1 MSPRAELVEELLTLA
16 WAQWTA
22 LGVNGLEPARGSALD
37 LEALMLLSAELAE
50 ADPRLF
56 GEAVDWCSR
65 HHRYV
70 SKPRL
75 KQLLRSSAP
84 TTAESFGGF
93 ASALETHAGGS
104 WPNATGGRPLQ
115 LHLSGKS
122 RPPDLEQ
129 PSLLNL
135 RLRSLFG
142 VGARADVIT
151 ALLGWPSPAFTAS
164 DLVFVGYTKRNLSDT
179 LDSLRAAGLLSS
191 KRVGNRV
198 LFSWCRFRELSAL
211 VAPLPSSIPRWPTM
225 VRVLASFLALLASTE
240 GKSERLSLVAAA
252 TALRE
257 IAPDL
262 DVLGLTPSL
271 VTLGDT
277 SWSEVAAWLLRSSRR
292 LTQASRPPSNATQ
305 GPP

>member
-1 MSPRAELVEELLTLA
+1 MSHRTELVEQLLTLA

-37 LEALMLLSAELAE
+37 LEALMLLTAELADE
-50 ADPRLF
+50 DRRLF
-56 GEAVDWCSR
+56 GEAVDWCSK

-75 KQLLRSSAP
+75 KQLLSKSA
-84 TTAESFGGF
+84 TTTVEPFAEF
-93 ASALETHAGGS
+93 ASALETHSGGS
-104 WPNATGGRPLQ
+104 WPHAKRGSPRQ
-115 LHLSGKS
+115 LRLSGKS
-122 RPPDLEQ
+122 RAPDLEQ

-164 DLVFVGYTKRNLSDT
+164 ELVFVGYTKRNLADT
-179 LDSLRAAGLLSS
+179 LESLRAAGLLSS
-191 KRVGNRV
+191 KRAGNRV
-198 LFSWCRFRELSAL
+198 LFSWRRFRELSEL
-211 VAPLPSSIPRWPTM
+211 IAPLPSSVPRWPTI
-225 VRVLASFLALLASTE
+225 VRVLLSFHALLAATE
-240 GKSERLSLVAAA
+240 GKSERLVLVAAA
-252 TALRE
+252 KALRE

-262 DVLGLTPSL
+262 DVLGLTSPRIM
-271 VTLGDT
+271 LGET
-277 SWSEVAAWLLRSSRR
+277 SWNDVAAWLLRSSRR
-292 LTQASRPPSNATQ
+292 LTQVPRSRSSATQ

>member
-1 MSPRAELVEELLTLA
+1 MSPKTELVEELVTLA

-37 LEALMLLSAELAE
+37 LEALMLLTAELVE
-50 ADPRLF
+50 DDPRLF

-75 KQLLRSSAP
+75 KQLLSSSAP

-93 ASALETHAGGS
+93 ASALEAYAGGR
-104 WPNATGGRPLQ
+104 WPNARDASPPR
-115 LHLSGKS
+115 LHLSGRS
-122 RPPDLEQ
+122 RAPDPEQ

-191 KRVGNRV
+191 KRAGNRV
-198 LFSWCRFRELSAL
+198 LFSWHRFRELSAL
-211 VAPLPSSIPRWPTM
+211 VAPLPSSIPRWPTI
-225 VRVLASFLALLASTE
+225 VRVLSSFLALLASTE
-240 GKSERLSLVAAA
+240 GKSERLSLVVAA

-262 DVLGLTPSL
+262 DVLGMTPPR
-271 VTLGDT
+271 VTLSDT
-277 SWSEVAAWLLRSSRR
+277 SWNDVTAWLLQSSRR
-292 LTQASRPPSNATQ
+292 LTQGHRS
-305 GPP
+305 